1 MPAETAPLPPA
12 LKHAAYS
19 IAALLPG
26 EDKAAFERLHESLV
40 AELAPEGALE
50 DHIVA
55 NMARFVWRRDHL
67 GVLHLAR
74 IAQKRIDAIRRREL
88 KLTTLE
94 SEAVWQKSRAKARE
108 ELGDVCDLVEGG
120 ITEEEIAREIDLRA
134 KLDDMIDKCLKRLL
148 FVRGL
153 KSMGR
158 PAAPARIAHVPA
170 QEIPIASEVDTSTMH
185 AAG

>member
-1 MPAETAPLPPA
+1 MPAETARLPPA

-19 IAALLPG
+19 IATLLPG

-88 KLTTLE
+88 KLTTLLG

-153 KSMGR
+153 KSMAR

-170 QEIPIASEVDTSTMH
+170 QEIPIASEVDTMH